1 MKRLWL
7 IPAMIFCTAW
17 TAWASV
23 PDEDTVAG
31 PYACDGSDT
40 TFTFSF
46 GLVTENDL
54 QVYLVDEDGVET
66 LLTLATD
73 YTVTGANTND
83 ELDLTK
89 GGTVTT
95 IETYSDDYRIVIRR
109 DTERTSDLDIDDE
122 VIQEA
127 VEKLTRIAQDLSER
141 LGRCL
146 QIQVIDS
153 GDTVQLPPAGTAG
166 YVYRDADGNFT
177 TALGTGASVLDELTA
192 FWLSR
197 VQTDANATEARSG
210 LGLVIGEDVQ
220 AYDPNLAEIADLDA
234 VAVEGDYNGEY
245 LYWSY
250 LTDTWNRIQ
259 GTSAGR
265 KLLGIATPEATDNVL
280 ARWKSNNWSPL
291 DLTSFWET
299 RISTDANN
307 AEFSIARQ
315 SGVYNVMHY
324 GAVGDGVTDDTTAIQ
339 AADIAAGAANSVL
352 FFPAGTY
359 LISGSIACN
368 AREYL
373 GDGSRNSLIVQ
384 STSSTPIF
392 YHTGGTSLGDRKW
405 RQLGFATSAA
415 AVTDVA
421 AFKSELPSSA
431 YMSYCTW
438 EDCEF
443 YRGLK
448 YGIHANLIFATINRC
463 RFGYLDN
470 FAESW
475 NDDDVHVALWS
486 PGSAS
491 KYSNI
496 NHVQESQ
503 FFCAKGGAAAVVLSV
518 GTNWL
523 FTSCDWELLDAPAVY
538 ASGIFGLT
546 FRNCHFEKITPAGG
560 EEYLVYGATSTITTR
575 PVIFDSCIISLT
587 DSTGVTA
594 IYEGSSAA
602 NTYTEFKRC
611 VIWFDDKYLT
621 KVGSKYDE
629 GVGRLENN
637 LFYDYAGV
645 LNAASRDNY
654 ALPVVAR
661 EGLLADPWLTGWS
674 LTNLQGWSKA
684 AITSWDRGS
693 YDGYPG
699 GTIAYTTSGAGY
711 NFMYV
716 TLTAAEYQGKRI
728 GIQGIAT
735 RATGTAAALR
745 LGYNFTQET
754 PTSMT
759 TLEGG
764 FNQTTP
770 VSLYREV
777 EVPADADYVHVGF
790 ASGGWAGTG
799 HIIAFNVW
807 EVQATSPTPA
817 LVVPQTEVY
826 NVKAYGA
833 VGDGETDDTTAIQAA
848 IDAAEAASGG
858 VVYCPTGT
866 YNVTGLTV
874 RDNAND
880 GITIQGDDA
889 QRSIIQMMS
898 TGNALTIDT
907 NWHYQITV
915 RDIAFTADYD
925 ALSEDYVADCNG
937 IHIEKAQNMC
947 SFERVRISRF
957 ERGIN
962 VGVHVNMLHIM
973 GCTLTYNNIALDAY
987 GNYSDGIVVDCCY
1000 IWSNFYRSIMW
1011 TSPRMIV
1018 QNCIIDGDCATTQVV
1033 ADPDDYVAIQVG
1045 VQAFRGS
1052 DQSKCTPTSPVPGQG
1067 SYGRLSNCFF
1077 EAGSSLVPDANC
1089 IILFQNVTTTTA
1101 GYGFLIEGCSFAN
1114 YAVPYVID
1122 VNRTQYDLQARD
1134 NKAYG
1139 TAGSWRSFA
1148 KVTATDGFYNYDI
1161 DNPLVAEDFFGYD
1174 EHIKWGMTPLEFDS
1188 IVAPKSH
1195 PYGGTWTAPAENGE
1209 GSVDVAYDAY
1219 GTIHWNAV
1227 RTGAAPYLVFNQNAA
1242 PSAYIYVSFE
1252 VRADADCAPG
1262 SYLTYALQNTT
1273 PANVIRKL
1281 IYPGAEWKRVT
1292 FGCPNPNEDDQIR
1305 LYFSSE
1311 DRNCNLYFRNFELK
1325 YTDQEIPG
1333 TAAPDSFAGGIE
1345 VRNGTN
1351 PGHVDFYEG
1360 SGNGANY
1367 IRLIGPASTDTDTLI
1382 LPTAAEIAEAGYLYC
1397 AADGTIT
1404 TSTPA
1409 GAGDFLADGSVPMT
1423 GSLYITEAAAASAD
1437 SAGLGQIWVKNATP
1451 SELWYT
1457 DDAGTDFQL
1466 GVVGAI
1472 DTTTVDAPTWSDG
1485 ANASNIWSFDV
1496 SGTDPAITF
1505 GDGVINVSAGT
1516 LQVGGASVF
1525 YAGHDINLETAA
1537 DPTIYALDTTNNARI
1552 QLQASDTDTWLSTTS
1567 NHPLKIETN
1576 DTLRLTIAADGT
1588 TWTYE
1593 AGASDPVWTISSGIM
1608 NLSTGT
1614 LQEGGSAVATAS
1626 DNLSVFAATT
1636 SAQLYG
1642 VLSDETGTGAAVF
1655 ADSPTFAD
1663 DITIQAAGVKLT
1675 GDGDG
1680 ALTILGLGDG
1690 SDEDWVINLDDTA
1703 NEVTHSSGTGV
1714 LLHHWSG
1721 IAGRFGL
1728 NGGNAAQVVMTLTNT
1743 DETSD
1748 SETDQTSS
1756 LLFQLTGSIN
1766 EADYAAA
1773 EAARIEAYKV
1783 SDWYADGT
1791 ADHDSGLK
1799 FYTTNNNTPA
1809 LAMTISNAGVITAAG
1824 SFTGALTGNV
1834 TGDVSGNAG
1843 TVTNGVYTTDA
1854 GSVFLAPDGDGSS
1867 LTSVD
1872 AATGDSATGFFD
1884 AGTIEHEYGGLE
1896 ADVHEYSGLLAV
1908 SGGATSEVNSKSEL
1922 EAQIADVADF
1932 AEADGDTYSN
1942 AHDFSSATVTL
1953 PARTAGLSHHFRF
1966 NIINPNAA
1974 YDLDTQ
1980 ICICPKLPAA
1990 ITITNIEV
1998 TCNADPTT
2006 ELDLDLKWA
2015 DTFIG
2020 LANAAVIDVIDTT
2033 NGVTS
2038 ISAGFDDA
2046 DVASGKCIYVEFG
2059 AEPDEAITQVCIDIT
2074 YDYDS

>member
-197 VQTDANATEARSG
+197 VQ
-210 LGLVIGEDVQ
+210 
-220 AYDPNLAEIADLDA
+220 
-234 VAVEGDYNGEY
+234 
-245 LYWSY
+245 
-250 LTDTWNRIQ
+250 
-259 GTSAGR
+259 
-265 KLLGIATPEATDNVL
+265 
-280 ARWKSNNWSPL
+280 
-291 DLTSFWET
+291 
-299 RISTDANN
+299 TDANN

-817 LVVPQTEVY
+817 LVVPQT
-826 NVKAYGA
+826 
-833 VGDGETDDTTAIQAA
+833 
-848 IDAAEAASGG
+848 
-858 VVYCPTGT
+858 
-866 YNVTGLTV
+866 
-874 RDNAND
+874 
-880 GITIQGDDA
+880 
-889 QRSIIQMMS
+889 
-898 TGNALTIDT
+898 
-907 NWHYQITV
+907 
-915 RDIAFTADYD
+915 
-925 ALSEDYVADCNG
+925 
-937 IHIEKAQNMC
+937 
-947 SFERVRISRF
+947 
-957 ERGIN
+957 
-962 VGVHVNMLHIM
+962 
-973 GCTLTYNNIALDAY
+973 
-987 GNYSDGIVVDCCY
+987 
-1000 IWSNFYRSIMW
+1000 
-1011 TSPRMIV
+1011 
-1018 QNCIIDGDCATTQVV
+1018 
-1033 ADPDDYVAIQVG
+1033 
-1045 VQAFRGS
+1045 
-1052 DQSKCTPTSPVPGQG
+1052 
-1067 SYGRLSNCFF
+1067 
-1077 EAGSSLVPDANC
+1077 
-1089 IILFQNVTTTTA
+1089 
-1101 GYGFLIEGCSFAN
+1101 
-1114 YAVPYVID
+1114 
-1122 VNRTQYDLQARD
+1122 
-1134 NKAYG
+1134 
-1139 TAGSWRSFA
+1139 
-1148 KVTATDGFYNYDI
+1148 
-1161 DNPLVAEDFFGYD
+1161 
-1174 EHIKWGMTPLEFDS
+1174 
-1188 IVAPKSH
+1188 
-1195 PYGGTWTAPAENGE
+1195 
-1209 GSVDVAYDAY
+1209 
-1219 GTIHWNAV
+1219 
-1227 RTGAAPYLVFNQNAA
+1227 
-1242 PSAYIYVSFE
+1242 
-1252 VRADADCAPG
+1252 
-1262 SYLTYALQNTT
+1262 
-1273 PANVIRKL
+1273 
-1281 IYPGAEWKRVT
+1281 
-1292 FGCPNPNEDDQIR
+1292 
-1305 LYFSSE
+1305 
-1311 DRNCNLYFRNFELK
+1311 
-1325 YTDQEIPG
+1325 
-1333 TAAPDSFAGGIE
+1333 
-1345 VRNGTN
+1345 
-1351 PGHVDFYEG
+1351 
-1360 SGNGANY
+1360 
-1367 IRLIGPASTDTDTLI
+1367 
-1382 LPTAAEIAEAGYLYC
+1382 
-1397 AADGTIT
+1397 
-1404 TSTPA
+1404 
-1409 GAGDFLADGSVPMT
+1409 
-1423 GSLYITEAAAASAD
+1423 
-1437 SAGLGQIWVKNATP
+1437 
-1451 SELWYT
+1451 
-1457 DDAGTDFQL
+1457 
-1466 GVVGAI
+1466 
-1472 DTTTVDAPTWSDG
+1472 
-1485 ANASNIWSFDV
+1485 
-1496 SGTDPAITF
+1496 
-1505 GDGVINVSAGT
+1505 
-1516 LQVGGASVF
+1516 
-1525 YAGHDINLETAA
+1525 
-1537 DPTIYALDTTNNARI
+1537 
-1552 QLQASDTDTWLSTTS
+1552 
-1567 NHPLKIETN
+1567 
-1576 DTLRLTIAADGT
+1576 
-1588 TWTYE
+1588 
-1593 AGASDPVWTISSGIM
+1593 
-1608 NLSTGT
+1608 
-1614 LQEGGSAVATAS
+1614 
-1626 DNLSVFAATT
+1626 
-1636 SAQLYG
+1636 
-1642 VLSDETGTGAAVF
+1642 
-1655 ADSPTFAD
+1655 
-1663 DITIQAAGVKLT
+1663 
-1675 GDGDG
+1675 
-1680 ALTILGLGDG
+1680 
-1690 SDEDWVINLDDTA
+1690 
-1703 NEVTHSSGTGV
+1703 
-1714 LLHHWSG
+1714 
-1721 IAGRFGL
+1721 
-1728 NGGNAAQVVMTLTNT
+1728 
-1743 DETSD
+1743 
-1748 SETDQTSS
+1748 
-1756 LLFQLTGSIN
+1756 
-1766 EADYAAA
+1766 
-1773 EAARIEAYKV
+1773 
-1783 SDWYADGT
+1783 
-1791 ADHDSGLK
+1791 
-1799 FYTTNNNTPA
+1799 
-1809 LAMTISNAGVITAAG
+1809 
-1824 SFTGALTGNV
+1824 
-1834 TGDVSGNAG
+1834 
-1843 TVTNGVYTTDA
+1843 
-1854 GSVFLAPDGDGSS
+1854 
-1867 LTSVD
+1867 
-1872 AATGDSATGFFD
+1872 
-1884 AGTIEHEYGGLE
+1884 IEHEYGGLE